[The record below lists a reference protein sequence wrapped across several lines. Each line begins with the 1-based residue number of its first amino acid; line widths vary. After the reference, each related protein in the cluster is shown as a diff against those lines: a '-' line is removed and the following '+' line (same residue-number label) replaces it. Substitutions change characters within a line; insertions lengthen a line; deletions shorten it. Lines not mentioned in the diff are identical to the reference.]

1 MAINSSW
8 STTNEICTPLA
19 TLAQSVLLEFGLS
32 SAMLAADTVIQ
43 KKIYGTTT
51 RALIISNEELED
63 IIKIVKLHEESGW
76 ILKRISE
83 TVKNEANKQKVRFLL
98 MLLGTIAASILG
110 SELAWKGVIRA
121 DEGVLRAGQIF

>member
-83 TVKNEANKQKVRFLL
+83 TVKNEANKQKVRFLS

-110 SELAWKGVIRA
+110 SELAWKGIIRA

>member
-8 STTNEICTPLA
+8 STTNEICTPLT

-83 TVKNEANKQKVRFLL
+83 TVKNEANKQKVRFLS

-121 DEGVLRAGQIF
+121 DEGVLRASQIF

>member
-8 STTNEICTPLA
+8 STTNEICTPLV

-83 TVKNEANKQKVRFLL
+83 TVKNEANKQKVRFLS

>member
-98 MLLGTIAASILG
+98 MLLRTIAASILG

>member
-8 STTNEICTPLA
+8 STTNETCTPLA

-83 TVKNEANKQKVRFLL
+83 TVKNEANKQKVTFLS

>member
-83 TVKNEANKQKVRFLL
+83 TVKNEANKQKVRFLS

>member
-8 STTNEICTPLA
+8 FTTNEICTPLA

-83 TVKNEANKQKVRFLL
+83 TVKNEANKQKVRFLS

>member
-8 STTNEICTPLA
+8 STTNEICTPLT

-83 TVKNEANKQKVRFLL
+83 TVKNEANKQKVRFLS
-98 MLLGTIAASILG
+98 MLLGTIAGSILG

>member
-76 ILKRISE
+76 ILKRISQ
-83 TVKNEANKQKVRFLL
+83 TVKNEANKQKLRFLS

>member
-83 TVKNEANKQKVRFLL
+83 TVKNEANKQKVRFLS

-121 DEGVLRAGQIF
+121 DEGVLRASQIF

>member
-76 ILKRISE
+76 ILKKISE
-83 TVKNEANKQKVRFLL
+83 TVKNEANKQKVRFLS

>member
-8 STTNEICTPLA
+8 STTNEICTPLT

-83 TVKNEANKQKVRFLL
+83 TVKNEANKQKVRFLS

>member
-63 IIKIVKLHEESGW
+63 IIKIVKLHEEPGW

-83 TVKNEANKQKVRFLL
+83 TVKNEANKQKVRFLS

-121 DEGVLRAGQIF
+121 DEGVLRAGPIF